1 MLTFVSIQFMRMRFF
16 RGKRVAEELHVK
28 IAFIDED
35 LSPRTGSRRFTFEVA
50 RELEKRGHEV
60 GIFTGKLDRSSCFEA
75 YLSLPVHVYSK
86 EKSAV
91 GESLGGHA
99 RGYLRNQDNIIF
111 NAAKHLNYWL
121 SQANLVMKMSKKIA
135 DLNYDI
141 AMVHYHG
148 EHWLMPYFYYLV
160 RSPAVIYLNVS
171 RRLRRSWGL
180 PFQELLELPLRRQ
193 IVDKALLLPPVG
205 RWEKASHRK
214 VKLLIAPSQ
223 HLLGQAERQGM
234 LRQRR
239 SAVVPL
245 GVNHSEFYP
254 TGEEED
260 FALYAGRIHP
270 HKSLELAVAA
280 MKGTSKDKS
289 LVIAGDIT
297 GEYSWYKEKLIRL
310 AEKIKV
316 ADRIR
321 IIESPSD
328 SEVVRLMQRCSVFL
342 FPSTIDTFG
351 LVVLEAMACG
361 KPMVACNRG
370 GVPEVVGDAGF
381 LLEPSIQQWQKTVNR
396 LLSDSELRSQMQEKS
411 LSRSKCFSWEKTTE
425 RLLSSFEDTI
435 NAA

>member
-1 MLTFVSIQFMRMRFF
+1 MHRSFF
-16 RGKRVAEELHVK
+16 RRKRVAEEFNVK

-35 LSPRTGSRRFTFEVA
+35 LSPRTGSRRFTFEIA
-50 RELEKRGHEV
+50 RVLETNGHEV
-60 GIFTGKLDRSSCFEA
+60 GIFTGKLDRSSCFEE
-75 YLSLPVHVYSK
+75 YLSLPVHVYSN
-86 EKSAV
+86 EKAAV

-99 RGYLRNQDNIIF
+99 RGYMRNQDNIIF
-111 NAAKHLNYWL
+111 NVAKHLNYWL

-135 DLNYDI
+135 DSNYDI

-160 RSPAVIYLNVS
+160 RSPAAIYLNVS

-180 PFQELLELPLRRQ
+180 PFQELQELPLHRQ
-193 IVDKALLLPPVG
+193 IADKALLLPPVG
-205 RWEKASHRK
+205 RWEKASHKK
-214 VKLLIAPSQ
+214 VRLLIAPSQ
-223 HLLGQAERQGM
+223 HLLRQAERQGM
-234 LRQRR
+234 LRQKE

-245 GVNHSEFYP
+245 GVNHSEFSP

-280 MKGTSKDKS
+280 MKETSKDKS

-297 GEYSWYKEKLIRL
+297 REYLWYKEKLIRL
-310 AEKIKV
+310 AEKMKV
-316 ADRIR
+316 AGRIR
-321 IIESPSD
+321 IIESPPD
-328 SEVVRLMQRCSVFL
+328 SEIVRLMQRCSVFL

-361 KPMVACNRG
+361 KPIIACNRG

-381 LLEPSIQQWQKTVNR
+381 LLEPSIQQWRKTVNR
-396 LLSDSELRSQMQEKS
+396 VLSDSELRYQMQEKS
-411 LSRSKCFSWEKTTE
+411 LSRSKCFSWERTTE
-425 RLLSSFEDTI
+425 KLLASFANAI